1 MKILQ
6 LHEILSPIKGEVIKE
21 GPPVNLK
28 KVITQKKKLQKGTL
42 LFCLDRNLGKTDIQ
56 KPFPPCVIITDRPL
70 KLKNITGDATIVKVD
85 NIKGA
90 YHRFLLFHRKSF
102 EVPIIA
108 ITGTSGKTTTKE
120 MIKHIL
126 SERHNVKAT
135 LGNYN
140 LFRSNASVLANFEE
154 KTDFGVFE
162 FGVGKTGNLDKC
174 SKYFGPYSALITGIG
189 SDHIERFGS
198 PEKYRDEKL
207 KILNGVGED
216 GIIIL
221 NADCPNTV
229 EAVHKMNITP
239 IWFGT
244 GNNADYRAEDIHFSA
259 QGMEFTLI
267 FKDTGYPVLIPGL
280 GVHTVYN
287 ALAALAAAHSHGI
300 ELQSAIRRLKT
311 FRPLK
316 RHLEVKK
323 GIKGAT
329 LIDDTW
335 NTNSSSVH
343 AALSVL
349 KEVSN
354 DRHSIAVLG
363 KISELGSEEKAEHKK
378 IARMVI
384 ENQPSTLI
392 TIGKTASTIGKEAIR
407 LGMNAENI
415 HMCEKPE
422 DAFSLIQKLAGPEA
436 IILVKTS
443 MRESFRGFLK
453 KLKA

>member
-1 MKILQ
+1 MKSLH
-6 LHEILSPIKGEVIKE
+6 LHEILPAIKGEIVKE
-21 GPPVNLK
+21 GPPVTLK
-28 KVITQKKKLQKGTL
+28 KVITQKKKLRNGSL
-42 LFCLDRNLGKTDIQ
+42 FFCLDRNLGKTDL
-56 KPFPPCVIITDRPL
+56 KNTLPPCVIITDRL
-70 KLKNITGDATIVKVD
+70 QKLKDSTGDATIVKVG
-85 NIKGA
+85 NIKEA
-90 YHRFLLFHRKSF
+90 YHRFLLFHRRSF
-102 EVPIIA
+102 DIPIIA

-120 MIKHIL
+120 MLRHIL
-126 SERHNVKAT
+126 SDGHNVKAT

-198 PEKYRDEKL
+198 PEKYREEKL
-207 KILNGVGED
+207 KILNGVGD
-216 GIIIL
+216 GRLIFL

-229 EAVHKMNITP
+229 EAVHKLNLTP

-244 GNNADYRAEDIHFSA
+244 DSKADYKAEDIHFSRH
-259 QGMEFTLI
+259 GMEFTL
-267 FKDTGYPVLIPGL
+267 TYENRAYPVIVPGL
-280 GVHTVYN
+280 GEHNVYN
-287 ALAALAAAHSHGI
+287 ALAALASAHSHGI
-300 ELQSAIRRLKT
+300 DLQSAIRRLKS

-316 RHLEVKK
+316 RHLEMKK
-323 GIKGAT
+323 GIKGST

-349 KEVSN
+349 KEISSN
-354 DRHSIAVLG
+354 KHSIAVIG
-363 KISELGSEEKAEHKK
+363 KISELGAEEKAEHKK
-378 IARMVI
+378 IAGMVI
-384 ENQPSTLI
+384 DNQPSTLI
-392 TIGKTASTIGKEAIR
+392 TIGKTASTIGKEALK
-407 LGMNAENI
+407 LGMDAENI

-422 DAFSLIQKLAGPEA
+422 DAFSLIQKLAGPET

>member
-1 MKILQ
+1 VKLLH
-6 LHEILSPIKGEVIKE
+6 LHEILPPIKGEIIKE
-21 GPPVNLK
+21 GPPLTLM
-28 KVITQKKKLQKGTL
+28 KVITQKKKLQKGSL
-42 LFCLDRNLGKTDIQ
+42 FFCLDRNLGKRDI
-56 KPFPPCVIITDRPL
+56 KKALPPCVIITDRPQ
-70 KLKNITGDATIVKVD
+70 KLKDITGDATIVKVD
-85 NIKGA
+85 NIKEA
-90 YHRFLLFHRKSF
+90 YHRFLLFYRKSF
-102 EVPIIA
+102 DVPVIA

-120 MIKHIL
+120 MIRHIL
-126 SERHNVKAT
+126 SEGYNVKAT

-154 KTDFGVFE
+154 NTDFGVFE

-189 SDHIERFGS
+189 ADHIERFGS

-207 KILNGVGED
+207 KILNGVGKD
-216 GIIIL
+216 GLVIL

-229 EAVHKMNITP
+229 ESAIKMNINP
-239 IWFGT
+239 LWFGT
-244 GNNADYRAEDIHFSA
+244 DSNADYRADDIHFSD
-259 QGMEFTLI
+259 QGMTFTL
-267 FKDTGYPVLIPGL
+267 KYKNRGYPVVIPGL
-280 GVHTVYN
+280 GEHNVYN

-300 ELQSAIRRLKT
+300 DLQSAIRRLKS

-316 RHLEVKK
+316 RHLEMKK
-323 GIKGAT
+323 GIKGST

-354 DRHSIAVLG
+354 NKHSIAVLG
-363 KISELGSEEKAEHKK
+363 KISELGAEEKAEHKK
-378 IARMVI
+378 IAGMVI

-392 TIGKTASTIGKEAIR
+392 TIGKTASTIGKEALK
-407 LGMNAENI
+407 LGMDAENI

-422 DAFSLIQKLAGPEA
+422 DAFSLIQKLAGPET